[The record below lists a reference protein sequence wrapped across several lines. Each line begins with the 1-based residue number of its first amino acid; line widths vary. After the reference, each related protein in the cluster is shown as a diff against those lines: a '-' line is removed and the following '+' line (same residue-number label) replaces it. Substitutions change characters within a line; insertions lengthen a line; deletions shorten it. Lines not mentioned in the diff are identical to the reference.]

1 MTPATP
7 DSPHVDE
14 PPSHARSRRPRVPA
28 KAFGWLFVVLGVVA
42 FWASFL
48 EAVATTAW
56 DGQAIFSFILAVIPP
71 VCAVLIPGALLL
83 RHPDAG
89 SRARTLLFGTLVFA
103 SVTFF
108 RAIEGSLQATF
119 KQLTPAPEALEWF
132 VSSALVYTSL
142 VSLIGL
148 FGLLYI
154 GLGLSKARNY
164 AFTRNAIIA
173 GWVIVVTA
181 VVAILGRLWTLT
193 GVDVADPTLT
203 PQVWAYIG
211 SIIVIGILTILAWS
225 YVARVLTR
233 CALSGEE
240 PELGWYLGAAGTC
253 LIVATFAIVAWSTFV
268 AVSNQ
273 TLNDVLVYIRQTMYA
288 IGHLALLAGFVL
300 GLPSLERVVWAD
312 EDRGSRH
319 DDAEAAA

>member
-1 MTPATP
+1 MTRSRP

-14 PPSHARSRRPRVPA
+14 PPSHARSRRLRVPA
-28 KAFGWLFVVLGVVA
+28 KAVGWLFVVLGVVA

-56 DGQAIFSFILAVIPP
+56 DGQAIFSFILSVIPP

-119 KQLTPAPEALEWF
+119 TGLTPAPEALEWF
-132 VSSALVYTSL
+132 VPSALVYTSF

-154 GLGLSKARNY
+154 GLGLAKARNY
-164 AFTRNAIIA
+164 AFTRNAVIA
-173 GWVIVVTA
+173 GWVILVTA
-181 VVAILGRLWTLT
+181 IVAIAGRIWTLT
-193 GVDVADPTLT
+193 GVDLADPTLT
-203 PQVWAYIG
+203 TDVWVYVG

-240 PELGWYLGAAGTC
+240 PEMAWYIAAAGTC

-268 AVSNQ
+268 AVSSES
-273 TLNDVLVYIRQTMYA
+273 LSSVLVYVRQTMYA
-288 IGHLALLAGFVL
+288 IGHVALLIGFVL

-312 EDRGSRH
+312 EDRAARH
-319 DDAEAAA
+319 DAAESAS